1 MFRNLCKFEI
11 VKHWFFYKLK
21 TDILRMLAVKMLPE
35 AVAHRCSEVA
45 TTDALQNRRFKIFP
59 IFSFL

>member
-1 MFRNLCKFEI
+1 MSVIYVSLASLNTN
-11 VKHWFFYKLK
+11 FFYKLK

-35 AVAHRCSEVA
+35 AVVHRCSEAA
-45 TTDALQNRRFKIFP
+45 TTDPLQNRRFKIFP